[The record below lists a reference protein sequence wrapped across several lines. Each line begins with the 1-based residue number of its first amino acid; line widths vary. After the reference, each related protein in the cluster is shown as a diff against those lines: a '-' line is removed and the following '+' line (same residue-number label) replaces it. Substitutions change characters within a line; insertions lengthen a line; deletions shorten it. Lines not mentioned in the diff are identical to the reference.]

1 MQKELKMKRVL
12 VLMIALLALT
22 MGLSSAS
29 LADGYPSKPIKVIV
43 PFGAGG
49 ETDIVARMVAKELEK
64 VLGSTVV
71 VQNIAGASGMTGCR
85 TIATAKPDGYTLGVI
100 PAAPLAMHPH
110 MRKVPYTFDTFQ
122 YIGRVIKSPYLV
134 FVAKDSPWNSI
145 ADMAA
150 DMKANPNKYF
160 WASAGVGSVP
170 YFAGT
175 GLLKALE
182 VKAKHVPFTG
192 DATALQAMAGNRAH
206 FYTTTAGVLKK
217 FDVKALAILDADRST
232 FNPEIPS
239 IKEAGKEVY
248 ISQWMPL
255 VAPKGLPK
263 DVLAKLSGALAKVC
277 KSDNFKAT
285 MNKMGLAIAYLPP
298 AETRDFV
305 ASESARNEVN
315 IKAMKKK
322 K

>member
-1 MQKELKMKRVL
+1 MKKL
-12 VLMIALLALT
+12 SVLMIALLALII
-22 MGLSSAS
+22 GLPATGVA
-29 LADGYPSKPIKVIV
+29 ADFPSKPIKIIV

-64 VLGSTVV
+64 VLGNTVV

-110 MRKVPYTFDTFQ
+110 MRKVPYTFDSFQ

-134 FVAKDSPWNSI
+134 LVDKKSSWNSI
-145 ADMAA
+145 SDMVV

-170 YFAGT
+170 YFAGK
-175 GLLKALE
+175 GLFQAFD
-182 VKAKHVPFTG
+182 VKAKHVPYTD
-192 DATALQAMAGNRAH
+192 DASALQAIAGNRAQL
-206 FYTTTAGVLKK
+206 YTTTAGVLQK
-217 FDVKALAILDADRST
+217 FDVKALAILDAERST

-239 IKEAGKEVY
+239 IKETGKEVY

-255 VAPKGLPK
+255 VAPKGLPE
-263 DVLAKLSGALAKVC
+263 DVLTKLSDGLAKVC
-277 KSDNFKAT
+277 KSDSFKTT

-298 AETRDFV
+298 TETRDFV
-305 ASESARNEVN
+305 ASESALNEKN
-315 IKAMKKK
+315 IKALKKK
-322 K
+322 

>member
-1 MQKELKMKRVL
+1 MKRVL
-12 VLMIALLALT
+12 VLMIALLALSL
-22 MGLSSAS
+22 GLSAAG
-29 LADGYPSKPIKVIV
+29 LAADYPSKPIKVIV

-64 VLGSTVV
+64 VLGSNVV

-85 TIATAKPDGYTLGVI
+85 TISTAEPDGYTLGVI

-134 FVAKDSPWNSI
+134 LVDKKSPWNSI
-145 ADMAA
+145 AGMAA

-170 YFAGT
+170 YFAGM
-175 GLLKALE
+175 GLFKALN

-192 DATALQAMAGNRAH
+192 DAAALQAIAGKRAQL
-206 FYTTTAGVLKK
+206 YTTTAGVLKK
-217 FDVKALAILDADRST
+217 FDVKALAILDAQRSE

-239 IKEAGKEVY
+239 IKETGHEVY

-255 VAPKGLPK
+255 VAPKGLPEA
-263 DVLAKLSGALAKVC
+263 VLTKLADSLAQVC
-277 KSDNFKAT
+277 KSDSFKSS

-298 AETRDFV
+298 KETRDFV
-305 ASESARNEVN
+305 ASESARNEKN